1 MRVLVATF
9 VKKGKSLGLGAFRTK
24 GQHLSNEWSGCS
36 VRRDGEKV
44 TAQKSKALRKKI
56 QKHARSQAHI
66 AASDILSEQNERKIE
81 TASLNSVAHSRKLTE
96 RCLRTAYF
104 VGYENR
110 PYIDYPEL
118 ITLQSTNGLDLGSIL
133 HSRYTCTQ
141 MIECITETMRRKI
154 CNTIK
159 YNDRKIAI
167 ITDESTS
174 LSKKACLIVYVR
186 AVISD
191 TPENVF
197 LDIRELEGQDS
208 ESVVKCLLTTSTDFG
223 FDEDYLSKN
232 FIAFTSDGASV
243 MLGKRSGV
251 GQRMK
256 EKFPAILL
264 WHCLN
269 HRLEL
274 AISDAISSIDPIQTF
289 FDKIYSVYSY
299 SSKLQREFLQFFGLH
314 HHLEL
319 SKLCGLTTRP
329 FIRTSR
335 SFQKTSLLNLPTVR
349 LSRGS
354 RRSSQQENLWKMWL
368 LLRIV

>member
-1 MRVLVATF
+1 
-9 VKKGKSLGLGAFRTK
+9 
-24 GQHLSNEWSGCS
+24 
-36 VRRDGEKV
+36 
-44 TAQKSKALRKKI
+44 
-56 QKHARSQAHI
+56 
-66 AASDILSEQNERKIE
+66 
-81 TASLNSVAHSRKLTE
+81 
-96 RCLRTAYF
+96 
-104 VGYENR
+104 
-110 PYIDYPEL
+110 
-118 ITLQSTNGLDLGSIL
+118 
-133 HSRYTCTQ
+133 
-141 MIECITETMRRKI
+141 MRRKI

-197 LDIRELEGQDS
+197 LDICELEGQDS
-208 ESVVKCLLTTSTDFG
+208 ESVVKCLLTTLTDFG

-232 FIAFTSDGASV
+232 FIASASDGASV
-243 MLGKRSGV
+243 MLGKCTGV
-251 GQRMK
+251 GQRLK
-256 EKFPAILL
+256 EKFPATLL

-274 AISDAISSIDPIQTF
+274 VISDAISSIDGFYPIQTF

-299 SSKLQREFLQFFGLH
+299 SSKLQRELGEISKDLDIQLKKLGKFLQFVGLH
-314 HHLEL
+314 HPLEL

-329 FIRTSR
+329 FLRTSK

-354 RRSSQQENLWKMWL
+354 
-368 LLRIV
+368 